1 MSEREPQEEVLGA
14 ILEELRQVRRELA
27 EIRGRLG
34 LSPADKATKAADAAE
49 ALCPAPESSRAPAL
63 QVRPAMPIV
72 PAAPASP
79 AAPAAP
85 AAQAADPDGWTEPTV
100 PEADIPTAEKIRIFR
115 ELFTGRTD
123 VYATRWLFAA
133 LPQPLRPD
141 ALPRQ
146 GDALQGL
153 SQPSS

>member
-14 ILEELRQVRRELA
+14 ILEELA

-72 PAAPASP
+72 PAAPAS
-79 AAPAAP
+79 PAAP